1 MLLSSGRTR
10 QGNIWGRGNRGDIQL
25 YNRMKYGVDT
35 WNRQELH
42 RKLDGSSNRWSSRR
56 RNGRKGGKG
65 RRRKSNG

>member
-42 RKLDGSSNRWSSRR
+42 RKLDVSSNRRSSRR
-56 RNGRKGGKG
+56 RNGRKGRKG
-65 RRRKSNG
+65 RRGRNNG